1 MIIMNFPKINGI
13 KEIFMQIK
21 YKYHTKI
28 LLFTH
33 SKKDHLLTMYF
44 CGIFAAMDKSNL
56 GFHSMHKFGACF
68 HINFE
73 KFFLSFTTFDG
84 LVLLKQINF
93 SAKNL

>member
-1 MIIMNFPKINGI
+1 
-13 KEIFMQIK
+13 MQIN
-21 YKYHTKI
+21 YKYHTTSI
-28 LLFTH
+28 LLFSH
-33 SKKDHLLTMYF
+33 SKIDHPLTMYF

-56 GFHSMHKFGACF
+56 GFHSMHKFRACF

-93 SAKNL
+93 PAKNI